1 MSKKVELFILDLFSG
16 IIGLGFGII
25 VPFMISFMIQMA
37 SIDMPREQQV
47 AREFLPL
54 FLVSIIASVCLG
66 FVIQIYKEVP
76 PLAVFYVGFNA
87 AFIWWLYLG
96 AQLPDADGNGTMY
109 ELLLTVHL
117 VLAGLLLVMTLASK
131 LTFVTGKA
139 RPGLVTDEKD

>member
-1 MSKKVELFILDLFSG
+1 MNKKVEMFFLDLLTG

-37 SIDMPREQQV
+37 STEMPLEQQV

-54 FLVSIIASVCLG
+54 FVSSILTSVCLG
-66 FVIQIYKEVP
+66 FTIQIYKEIP
-76 PLAVFYVGFNA
+76 PVAMFFVGFNA
-87 AFIWWLYLG
+87 AFIWWLYMA
-96 AQLPDADGNGTMY
+96 AQSPDGNGTMY

-131 LTFVTGKA
+131 LKFVIGKA
-139 RPGLVTDEKD
+139 RPGLVTDDKD